1 MASSTEHRSLC
12 NVCNYK
18 YAIYTCPRCTT
29 RTCSLPCSS
38 SHKSSTGC
46 SGERN
51 KAAYVPMNR
60 YGWGTMMDDYTFLE
74 GVGRKVEGWGREI
87 ARGRF
92 GNGRPAVRGRGRG
105 GGSGGAGSTTK
116 RDVLK
121 VQLDMRDIEME
132 LLPVGMERRK
142 MNESSWDFKNKTA
155 LLTVQFKFNPPRNP
169 FAPSSQQPDPPFVL
183 VTHRNNINQTLLSLI
198 QGHVKD
204 RAKSKN
210 SCPGWVKS
218 LVLPNPSE
226 TDSFVPPQCVMPA
239 QINSVTINPGS
250 RPYYSFNPLESFVS
264 LLRKTHF
271 VEFPTIEI
279 WEEFEGT
286 VLSTEGT
293 IVRQKEERPL
303 KRRKLT
309 SKASKAAMNGL
320 LGAYGSEE
328 EDETDSQN
336 VLSILGDYVGSD
348 EEFVDDERKGEDYAD
363 ADGVTD
369 EEVDIDL
376 DPAALLELVRQIED
390 GKQLRGGVNNDNVDW
405 GDSDDGGDVE

>member
-1 MASSTEHRSLC
+1 
-12 NVCNYK
+12 
-18 YAIYTCPRCTT
+18 
-29 RTCSLPCSS
+29 
-38 SHKSSTGC
+38 
-46 SGERN
+46 
-51 KAAYVPMNR
+51 
-60 YGWGTMMDDYTFLE
+60 MMDDYTFLE
-74 GVGRKVEGWGREI
+74 SVGRKVEGWGREI

-92 GNGRPAVRGRGRG
+92 GNGRSAVRGRGRG
-105 GGSGGAGSTTK
+105 GGSGGGGGSTTK

-121 VQLDMRDIEME
+121 VQLDMRDIDME

-155 LLTVQFKFNPPRNP
+155 LLTIQFKFNPPRNP
-169 FAPSSQQPDPPFVL
+169 LAPSSQQPDPPFVL
-183 VTHRNNINQTLLSLI
+183 ITHRNNINRTLLSLI

-226 TDSFVPPQCVMPA
+226 AESFVPPQCVMPA
-239 QINSVTINPGS
+239 PINSLTTNPGS
-250 RPYYSFNPLESFVS
+250 RPYYSFNPLESLVS
-264 LLRKTHF
+264 LLRKTQF

-286 VLSTEGT
+286 VVNAEGT

-309 SKASKAAMNGL
+309 SKASKVVMNGL

-328 EDETDSQN
+328 EDEIDTRN
-336 VLSILGDYVGSD
+336 ELSILGDYVESD
-348 EEFVDDERKGEDYAD
+348 EEFVDDESAVERKGEDYGDAD
-363 ADGVTD
+363 DGVTD
-369 EEVDIDL
+369 EEMDIDL
-376 DPAALLELVRQIED
+376 DPAALLELARQIQD
-390 GKQLRGGVNNDNVDW
+390 GKQSRGGVNDDNVDW
-405 GDSDDGGDVE
+405 GDSDDDGAVE